1 MGIFEWI
8 FGEKSYMPL
17 NSEKC
22 IQNLKKYQKII
33 CCFLLIRM
41 ERNAHIT
48 SNRVYCSVKMLV
60 LFQISY
66 IEGPGSA
73 TIK

>member
-1 MGIFEWI
+1 
-8 FGEKSYMPL
+8 MPI

-22 IQNLKKYQKII
+22 IQNLKKNIKNFILSFFINQDGKKCTHY
-33 CCFLLIRM
+33 F
-41 ERNAHIT
+41 N
-48 SNRVYCSVKMLV
+48 SSVLHFKMLV